1 MREDNI
7 VGVDIGGTF
16 TDFVSYDATTGI
28 IENWKNLTTP
38 ENPIE
43 GVLEGLSKIESMATV
58 NKVRLGTTIAT
69 NALLTRKGAKVAYVT
84 TNGFKDVPFIQR
96 GDRRSHYDITWIKTK
111 AFVSRAN
118 CYEVAERMSALG
130 EEVLALDEASVRKV
144 AQAIRD
150 DGTIEAI
157 AVCTLFSY
165 VNPAHEDRIAK
176 ILAEELPDI
185 PISSSFHVLPK
196 WKEYDRASTTIADAF
211 LKPIVQESFARIKAC
226 LDDLGIGDKV
236 GVIKSN
242 GGESSIWGA
251 AATPVQ
257 MALSGPT
264 GAVVATRTVAEL
276 TGIKNLV
283 VFDMGG
289 TSTDCATVVNGQ
301 ENITTDF
308 EIEWGIPI
316 QVPMIDV
323 HTIGAGGGSLAWI
336 DKGGLLRMGPQS
348 ATSVPG
354 PACYGRGGL
363 EATVTDA
370 NVVLGRINPD
380 FFLGGRMKLDASA
393 AHSAVARIA
402 DALQM
407 AVDDAALAMLQIA
420 NNNMLGA
427 LRTVLLQRGLDPR
440 DFTLLS
446 SGGAGPVH
454 ICDLLDIS
462 GIPQGLVPNY
472 PGQFSAFGFIMTNA
486 RVDKQRTIQQVSTR
500 FDACAVDE
508 AMTSLVSTALGELTE
523 QGYVDNIQVQ
533 RSIEA
538 RYLGQNHGLEL
549 PVNVAS
555 ITAESAVQLWQ
566 KFHEIHKARFG
577 FSIPGETIELVT
589 IKAVAIASSEKP
601 NIPSLAP
608 AQQPAK
614 ANASR
619 KVRFEEGWID
629 TPVYERE
636 TLLQNHVIEGP
647 AIIEESASV
656 TILRPDQRIRVNEY
670 GYMLVTAKSKE
681 GK

>member
-7 VGVDIGGTF
+7 VGIDIGGTF
-16 TDFVSYDATTGI
+16 TDFVSYDATTGQ

-43 GVLEGLSKIESMATV
+43 GVLEGLSKIESMETV

-84 TNGFKDVPFIQR
+84 TCGFKDVPFIQR
-96 GDRRSHYDITWIKTK
+96 GDRRSHYDISWIKTK
-111 AFVSRAN
+111 PFVSRAD
-118 CYEVAERMSALG
+118 CFEVVERVSALG
-130 EEVLALDEASVRKV
+130 EEIIALDESGVREIAK
-144 AQAIRD
+144 QIRE

-165 VNPAHEDRIAK
+165 VNPKHEDRIAE
-176 ILAEELPDI
+176 ILAEELPTI
-185 PISSSFHVLPK
+185 PVSSSFNVLPK

-211 LKPIVQESFARIKAC
+211 LKPIVQESFARIKSC
-226 LDDLGIGDKV
+226 LDDLGVGDKV

-283 VFDMGG
+283 IFDMGG

-380 FFLGGRMKLDASA
+380 YFLGGRMKLDAKA
-393 AHSAVARIA
+393 AHQAVARIA
-402 DALQM
+402 DKLQM
-407 AVDDAALAMLQIA
+407 AVDEAAMAMLQIA

-427 LRTVLLQRGLDPR
+427 ASAWLGSSRFHSSVFGWGWPR
-440 DFTLLS
+440 
-446 SGGAGPVH
+446 
-454 ICDLLDIS
+454 
-462 GIPQGLVPNY
+462 
-472 PGQFSAFGFIMTNA
+472 
-486 RVDKQRTIQQVSTR
+486 
-500 FDACAVDE
+500 AC
-508 AMTSLVSTALGELTE
+508 L
-523 QGYVDNIQVQ
+523 
-533 RSIEA
+533 
-538 RYLGQNHGLEL
+538 
-549 PVNVAS
+549 
-555 ITAESAVQLWQ
+555 
-566 KFHEIHKARFG
+566 
-577 FSIPGETIELVT
+577 
-589 IKAVAIASSEKP
+589 
-601 NIPSLAP
+601 
-608 AQQPAK
+608 
-614 ANASR
+614 
-619 KVRFEEGWID
+619 
-629 TPVYERE
+629 
-636 TLLQNHVIEGP
+636 
-647 AIIEESASV
+647 
-656 TILRPDQRIRVNEY
+656 
-670 GYMLVTAKSKE
+670 
-681 GK
+681 

>member
-16 TDFVSYDATTGI
+16 TDFVSYDATTGK

-38 ENPIE
+38 ANPIE

-84 TNGFKDVPFIQR
+84 TDGFKDVPFIQR
-96 GDRRSHYDITWIKTK
+96 GDRRSHYDITWIKTR
-111 AFVSRAN
+111 AFVSRAD
-118 CYEVAERMSALG
+118 CYEVAERISALG
-130 EEVLALDEASVRKV
+130 EEVLALDEASVRRV
-144 AQAIRD
+144 AKAIRE
-150 DGTIEAI
+150 DGSIEAV

-165 VNPAHEDRIAK
+165 VNPKHEDRIAQ
-176 ILAEELPDI
+176 ILAEELPNI
-185 PISSSFHVLPK
+185 PISSSFNVLPK

-211 LKPIVQESFARIKAC
+211 LKPIVQESFARIKTC

-380 FFLGGRMKLDASA
+380 FFLGGRMKLDAGA
-393 AHSAVARIA
+393 AHRAVARIA
-402 DALQM
+402 DKLNM
-407 AVDDAALAMLQIA
+407 AVDDAAMAMLQIA

-454 ICDLLDIS
+454 ICDLLEIS

-500 FDACAVDE
+500 FDALAVDE
-508 AMTSLVSTALGELTE
+508 AMTSLVSSAISELTE
-523 QGYVDNIQVQ
+523 QGYVENIQVQ

-555 ITAESAVQLWQ
+555 IDAQSADQLWQ

-601 NIPSLAP
+601 QIPTLAL
-608 AQQPAK
+608 AQSPAK

-619 KVRFEEGWID
+619 KVRFEEGWLD
-629 TPVYERE
+629 TPVYDRE
-636 TLLQNHVIEGP
+636 TLLQNHVITGP

-656 TILRPDQRIRVNEY
+656 TILRPNQQIRVNEY
-670 GYMLVTAKSKE
+670 GYMLVTAKSVE